1 MSQENVEM
9 VRSIYEAWERGDFGT
24 AGWADPEIEFVSADG
39 PTPGTW
45 TGVAGMTEAW
55 REVLSAWDDLR
66 LTVDEYRELDDHRV
80 LVLFRFSGRGKTS
93 GLDLG
98 QMQAEVANVVFVRN
112 GKVTRL
118 VTYWDRER
126 ALADLGLSK
135 QDAPADA

>member
-1 MSQENVEM
+1 MSQENVKL
-9 VRSIYEAWERGDFGT
+9 VRSIYTAWERGDFGA

-45 TGVAGMTEAW
+45 TGVAGMAEAW

-66 LTVDEYRELDDHRV
+66 MTVDEYRDLDDGRI
-80 LVLFRFSGRGKTS
+80 LVLNRFSGRGKSS

-98 QMQAEVANVVFVRN
+98 RMHAEVANVVVVRN

-126 ALADLGLSK
+126 AFADLGLSE
-135 QDAPADA
+135 QDAHADS

>member
-1 MSQENVEM
+1 MSQENLEL
-9 VRSIYEAWERGDFGT
+9 VRSVYTAWERGDFSSV
-24 AGWADPEIEFVSADG
+24 AWADPEIEFVSADG

-45 TGVAGMTEAW
+45 KGVAEMTGSW

-66 LTVDEYRELDDHRV
+66 MTVDEYRDLDDGRI
-80 LVLFRFSGRGKTS
+80 LVLNRFSGRGKTS

-98 QMQAEVANVVFVRN
+98 RMHAEVANVVVVRN

-126 ALADLGLSK
+126 ALADLGLSE
-135 QDAPADA
+135 QDAHADF

>member
-1 MSQENVEM
+1 MSKENVDF
-9 VRSIYEAWERGDFGT
+9 VRSIYSAWERGDFGSV
-24 AGWADPEIEFVSADG
+24 GWADPEIEFVSTDG

-45 TGVAGMTEAW
+45 TGVAGMAEAW

-66 LTVDEYRELDDHRV
+66 MTVDEYRNLDDRRI
-80 LVLFRFSGRGKTS
+80 LVLFRFSGHGKTS

-98 QMQAEVANVVFVRN
+98 QTHAEVANVVFVRN

-126 ALADLGLSK
+126 ALADLGLSE
-135 QDAPADA
+135 